1 MLHIPPFNTL
11 FSVSVTIP
19 KVPAVIFGDSL
30 SLECNLD
37 PSSAKSS
44 ITWIPPENSGCHQIK
59 HYGSAISIKDVSR
72 CHIGVWTC
80 KVNYDGREA
89 EATTTVSVIGE
100 THLLNTQCIYP
111 FISVFTF

>member
-19 KVPAVIFGDSL
+19 KVPAVLFGDSL
-30 SLECNLD
+30 SLECNLE
-37 PSSAKSS
+37 PSSAKSK

-59 HYGSAISIKDVSR
+59 HNGRAISVKDVSR
-72 CHIGVWTC
+72 CHSGVWTC

-89 EATTTVSVIGE
+89 DAKTTVFVIGE

-111 FISVFTF
+111 FISFHIL